1 MRSSL
6 GSVSLLHDICELLYT
21 MANEIETNSLQGGL
35 TASSIIP
42 GAWHANEQKI
52 VTNVISIQQTK
63 EAMDKV
69 RASFPSQVK

>member
-1 MRSSL
+1 
-6 GSVSLLHDICELLYT
+6 
-21 MANEIETNSLQGGL
+21 MASEIDTKLPQSAL

-42 GAWHANEQKI
+42 GAWQANEQKI

-69 RASFPSQVK
+69 RPSFHSYAKTPGQK